1 VSLVNNQLIATSRQL
16 RHLRISFSIVYTLK
30 KINLYVREYM
40 TQIKMTNTITLSKHN
55 SLNTQTYKHVNK

>member
-1 VSLVNNQLIATSRQL
+1 MKTSRQL

-40 TQIKMTNTITLSKHN
+40 TQIKMTNTNTLSKHN
-55 SLNTQTYKHVNK
+55 SMNTQTYKHANK